1 MDKTAFSQA
10 EKEIHARSLGKL
22 SVGTAPSQIP
32 AHTARNLRACYL
44 GAVLS
49 GCRPVWV
56 PSYLGAVERPVGLTG
71 PAGGS
76 APSRG
81 SE

>member
-32 AHTARNLRACYL
+32 AHTARNLRAC
-44 GAVLS
+44 
-49 GCRPVWV
+49 PIWV
-56 PSYLGAVERPVGLTG
+56 PSNDL
-71 PAGGS
+71 S
-76 APSRG
+76 D
-81 SE
+81 